1 MDAATQTVASAMEAY
16 VKAQEITAR
25 NVANVATPGFKRNIA
40 MFENVA
46 GESEGTEVPTV
57 TQVSLDL
64 SQGSLTPTYNALDL
78 AVKGDGFFTVQGPDG
93 FSYTRN
99 GSFRLDE
106 NRILV
111 TQQGHPV
118 LGESGEI
125 QIPDGGDQI
134 VVGSSGDLSFGDVM
148 VGKLRITT
156 FQEPG
161 MLRQKGSGEFNG
173 DQAGPQA
180 ALAADVRQGYLE
192 ASNVKPVA
200 ELVRMMSTLRD
211 YEGSARSL
219 KAIEDSASKLYAWA
233 RT

>member
-1 MDAATQTVASAMEAY
+1 MDVATQTVASAMEAY

-40 MFENVA
+40 MFENVVN
-46 GESEGTEVPTV
+46 ESDGAEVPTI
-57 TQVSLDL
+57 TQVRLDL
-64 SQGSLTPTYNALDL
+64 SQGPLMPTYNSLDL
-78 AVKGDGFFTVQGPDG
+78 ALKGEGFFTIQSPDG
-93 FSYTRN
+93 LSYTRN
-99 GSFRLDE
+99 GSLRLDE

-125 QIPDGGDQI
+125 QIPEGADQI
-134 VVGSSGDLSFGDVM
+134 LVGSSGAVSFGDLM

-173 DQAGPQA
+173 DQAGAQV
-180 ALAADVRQGYLE
+180 ALVADVQQGYLE

-219 KAIEDSASKLYAWA
+219 KAIEDSAAKLYAWA
-233 RT
+233 RS